1 MAYWILSQ
9 MKRWGYIKGEVRYKD
24 IAEKVYL
31 LTDARKQMTSLGMNP
46 PKENSRKFMV
56 MGKEFD
62 PAKAD
67 AYVDSFAIKKA

>member
-1 MAYWILSQ
+1 
-9 MKRWGYIKGEVRYKD
+9 MKRWGYVKGEVRYKD

-31 LTDARKQMTSLGMNP
+31 LTDAKKYMAEVGMAAEGDL
-46 PKENSRKFMV
+46 KKFKV

-67 AYVDSFAIKKA
+67 AYVNSFAIKKA